1 MAAPLELTIGGCD
14 QHRTTVP
21 CREPMHV
28 FGNDVV
34 RCDMWSGVYD
44 NQAAVACCTADGAVV
59 DLEAHG
65 VGHGEGG
72 EAIGRGWGYVAR
84 K

>member
-1 MAAPLELTIGGCD
+1 MD
-14 QHRTTVP
+14 R
-21 CREPMHV
+21 
-28 FGNDVV
+28 
-34 RCDMWSGVYD
+34 
-44 NQAAVACCTADGAVV
+44 AAVLVREHLPHHAKQRAAEVSRDLDFAPEERALFGLEKFEGLKAWLALV